1 MNRIMRGVLAGFLLI
16 SGVAVAATLIS
27 TDTGRVQ
34 AVASASEKETPH
46 EPAQPGTQGVFGRQA
61 Q

>member
-1 MNRIMRGVLAGFLLI
+1 MLAGFLLI

-27 TDTGRVQ
+27 TDTERVQ